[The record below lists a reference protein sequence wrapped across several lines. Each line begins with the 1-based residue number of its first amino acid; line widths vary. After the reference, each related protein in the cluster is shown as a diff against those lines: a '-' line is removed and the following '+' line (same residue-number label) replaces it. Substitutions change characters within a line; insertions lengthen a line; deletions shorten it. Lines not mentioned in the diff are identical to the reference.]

1 MWETL
6 ILRGRDVGSSE
17 RITKASMREAASA
30 QLVRDLMKEILH
42 VSGSPQDFN
51 ATSTGFPQSAAD
63 ATRRAVQCWA
73 SGMPYA
79 RLLGFVLVLC
89 ACPTLARAADPALFY
104 LYLLNGDTLTSYGEF
119 ARIDDR
125 VIFSMPVGGSVEDP
139 RLHVVTLPSGMI
151 DWERTERHAR
161 SARYQRYVATR
172 GEADFEAVTGEVARV
187 LSQIAAT
194 TDPRQALAV
203 AEGAR
208 RTLSDWPR
216 AHFGYRQ
223 NEVRDV
229 VGILDSAIA
238 SLRRTT
244 GSSSFELSLIA
255 GAPPV
260 PVEPLA
266 PMPQPRD
273 QINQIFRVVSM
284 TTQAS
289 ERVALMQSALAL
301 LEQPRGSLPGVDVPA
316 MRRAAEASIRQEQ
329 SVDARYARMAR
340 RLATSVK
347 RHAAAGRVSRAE
359 QVLADLR
366 RQDARMGRQ
375 RPEVVVPLEAVV
387 VANIEAARQ
396 LRLLRDRR
404 QLRQSL
410 YTHYQR
416 AVGSQIL
423 VLVKAK
429 PQLEAIRGLE
439 GPEPRVLAA
448 LRARLAGGAE
458 QLSRVAVPDD
468 MRAAHDLLVNAW
480 RFADTAARG
489 RYEAIVSGNVATAR
503 EASSAAAGSLLM
515 FNRAQQE
522 IRTYLEPPRLP

>member
-1 MWETL
+1 
-6 ILRGRDVGSSE
+6 
-17 RITKASMREAASA
+17 
-30 QLVRDLMKEILH
+30 
-42 VSGSPQDFN
+42 
-51 ATSTGFPQSAAD
+51 
-63 ATRRAVQCWA
+63 
-73 SGMPYA
+73 
-79 RLLGFVLVLC
+79 
-89 ACPTLARAADPALFY
+89 
-104 LYLLNGDTLTSYGEF
+104 
-119 ARIDDR
+119 
-125 VIFSMPVGGSVEDP
+125 
-139 RLHVVTLPSGMI
+139 
-151 DWERTERHAR
+151 
-161 SARYQRYVATR
+161 
-172 GEADFEAVTGEVARV
+172 
-187 LSQIAAT
+187 
-194 TDPRQALAV
+194 
-203 AEGAR
+203 
-208 RTLSDWPR
+208 
-216 AHFGYRQ
+216 
-223 NEVRDV
+223 
-229 VGILDSAIA
+229 
-238 SLRRTT
+238 
-244 GSSSFELSLIA
+244 
-255 GAPPV
+255 
-260 PVEPLA
+260 
-266 PMPQPRD
+266 
-273 QINQIFRVVSM
+273 
-284 TTQAS
+284 
-289 ERVALMQSALAL
+289 
-301 LEQPRGSLPGVDVPA
+301 
-316 MRRAAEASIRQEQ
+316 
-329 SVDARYARMAR
+329 MAR

-503 EASSAAAGSLLM
+503 EASSAAAGSLQM